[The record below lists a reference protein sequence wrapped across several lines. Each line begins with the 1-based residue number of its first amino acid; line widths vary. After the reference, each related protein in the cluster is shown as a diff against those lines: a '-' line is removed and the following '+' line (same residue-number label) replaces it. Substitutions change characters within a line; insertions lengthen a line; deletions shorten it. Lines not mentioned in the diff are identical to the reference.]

1 MRYAEI
7 EAMSPRPLDP
17 WMRAILEAVR
27 AAHAGRT
34 RPEIGWP
41 SPAERAALRF
51 EVECPGLTVHDLGEA
66 FAAEF
71 HGRKRWCREN
81 CRGAF
86 AVEPIRPDGGAGRES
101 GRRFLFSDAA
111 DAAAFRRRWR

>member
-1 MRYAEI
+1 MRYHDIA
-7 EAMSPRPLDP
+7 APRPLDP
-17 WMRAILEAVR
+17 RMRAVLEALR
-27 AAHAGRT
+27 AAHAERI

-41 SPAERAALRF
+41 SPTERALLRF
-51 EVECPGLTVHDLGEA
+51 EVECHGLTVHGLGEA
-66 FAAEF
+66 FAAGF

-81 CRGAF
+81 CRGAM
-86 AVEPIRPDGGAGRES
+86 AIEPIREGMAGRDS

>member
-7 EAMSPRPLDP
+7 DVPNPRPLAP
-17 WMRAILEAVR
+17 RTRANLEAVR
-27 AAHAGRT
+27 AAHAERI
-34 RPEIGWP
+34 RPEIGSP

-51 EVECPGLTVHDLGEA
+51 EVECRGLTVHDLGEA

-71 HGRKRWCREN
+71 HGRTRWCREN
-81 CRGAF
+81 CRAAF
-86 AVEPIRPDGGAGRES
+86 AVEPIREGCAGRDT

>member
-1 MRYAEI
+1 MRYHDIA
-7 EAMSPRPLDP
+7 APHLLDP
-17 WMRAILEAVR
+17 RMRAVLEALR
-27 AAHAGRT
+27 AAHAERI
-34 RPEIGWP
+34 RPEVGWP
-41 SPAERAALRF
+41 SPAERTALRF
-51 EVECPGLTVHDLGEA
+51 EVECHGLAVHDLGEA

-86 AVEPIRPDGGAGRES
+86 AVEAVREEGAERDS

-111 DAAAFRRRWR
+111 DAAAFKQRWR

>member
-1 MRYAEI
+1 MRHVGITAPS
-7 EAMSPRPLDP
+7 ALTPDPRT
-17 WMRAILEAVR
+17 RAVLEALR
-27 AAHAGRT
+27 AAHAERI

-51 EVECPGLTVHDLGEA
+51 EVECPGLTVQDLGEA

-86 AVEPIRPDGGAGRES
+86 AVEPVREGGAGRDT
-101 GRRFLFSDAA
+101 GRRFLFADAV

>member
-1 MRYAEI
+1 MKYAEI
-7 EAMSPRPLDP
+7 GVASPRALEPK
-17 WMRAILEAVR
+17 MRAILEAVR
-27 AAHAGRT
+27 AAHAERI

-41 SPAERAALRF
+41 SPAERAALRS
-51 EVECPGLTVHDLGEA
+51 EVECRGLTVHDLGEA
-66 FAAEF
+66 FARGF
-71 HGRKRWCREN
+71 DGRKRWCREN

-86 AVEPIRPDGGAGRES
+86 AVEPVREDGRGRDT

>member
-1 MRYAEI
+1 MRRAEI
-7 EAMSPRPLDP
+7 MAQRRGQHVPAV
-17 WMRAILEAVR
+17 RAIAEAAR
-27 AAHAGRT
+27 AAHAERI
-34 RPEIGWP
+34 RPEIGCP

-51 EVECPGLTVHDLGEA
+51 EVECQGLTVQDVGEA

-71 HGRKRWCREN
+71 HGRKRWCREH

-86 AVEPIRPDGGAGRES
+86 SVEPMREDGTGRES
-101 GRRFLFSDAA
+101 GRRFLFADAA

>member
-1 MRYAEI
+1 MRSAEI
-7 EAMSPRPLDP
+7 VAQPRGQQVPV
-17 WMRAILEAVR
+17 MRAILEAVR
-27 AAHAGRT
+27 VAHAERI

-41 SPAERAALRF
+41 SPAQRAALRS
-51 EVECPGLTVHDLGEA
+51 EVECHGLSVHDLGEA

-71 HGRKRWCREN
+71 HGRERWCRDN

-86 AVEPIRPDGGAGRES
+86 SVEPIRPEGGGRDT
-101 GRRFLFSDAA
+101 GRRFLFAGAA

>member
-7 EAMSPRPLDP
+7 MGERRDQQVPAV
-17 WMRAILEAVR
+17 RAILEAVR
-27 AAHAGRT
+27 AAHAERI
-34 RPEIGWP
+34 RPEVGWP

-51 EVECPGLTVHDLGEA
+51 EAECHGLTVHDMGEA

-71 HGRKRWCREN
+71 HRRKRWCREH

-86 AVEPIRPDGGAGRES
+86 AVEPMRENGTGRDS
-101 GRRFLFSDAA
+101 GRCFRFA

>member
-7 EAMSPRPLDP
+7 NVPSTRPLDP
-17 WMRAILEAVR
+17 RMWAILEAVR
-27 AAHAGRT
+27 AAHAERI
-34 RPEIGWP
+34 RSEINWP
-41 SPAERAALRF
+41 SPAERAALSF
-51 EVECPGLTVHDLGEA
+51 EVKCEGLTVHDLGEV

-86 AVEPIRPDGGAGRES
+86 AVEPMREGGAGRDT

-111 DAAAFRRRWR
+111 DAVAFRRRWR

>member
-7 EAMSPRPLDP
+7 DVASPRPLAP
-17 WMRAILEAVR
+17 RMRAILEAVR
-27 AAHAGRT
+27 AAHAERI

-41 SPAERAALRF
+41 NPAERAALRF
-51 EVECPGLTVHDLGEA
+51 EVECHGLTVHDLGEA

-71 HGRKRWCREN
+71 HGRERWCRDN

-86 AVEPIRPDGGAGRES
+86 SVEPIRPEGGGRDT
-101 GRRFLFSDAA
+101 GRRFLFAGAA

>member
-7 EAMSPRPLDP
+7 NAASPRPLAP
-17 WMRAILEAVR
+17 RMRAILEAAH
-27 AAHAGRT
+27 AAHAERI

-51 EVECPGLTVHDLGEA
+51 GVECQGLTVQDVGEA

-86 AVEPIRPDGGAGRES
+86 VVEPMREEGAGRDT
-101 GRRFLFSDAA
+101 GRRFLFADAA

>member
-7 EAMSPRPLDP
+7 DAASPRPLHP
-17 WMRAILEAVR
+17 RTRAILEAVR
-27 AAHAGRT
+27 AAHAERI

-41 SPAERAALRF
+41 SPAERAALRS
-51 EVECPGLTVHDLGEA
+51 EAECHGLTVHDLGEA
-66 FAAEF
+66 FAAGV
-71 HGRKRWCREN
+71 HGRTRWCREN
-81 CRGAF
+81 CRGTF
-86 AVEPIRPDGGAGRES
+86 SVEPLREGGAGRDS

>member
-7 EAMSPRPLDP
+7 DVASPRPLP
-17 WMRAILEAVR
+17 PRMRAILEAVR
-27 AAHAGRT
+27 AAHAERI

-41 SPAERAALRF
+41 SPAGRATLRF
-51 EVECPGLTVHDLGEA
+51 GVECQGLTVQDVGEA

-71 HGRKRWCREN
+71 HGRKRWCREH

-86 AVEPIRPDGGAGRES
+86 SVEPMREDGAGRDS
-101 GRRFLFSDAA
+101 GRRFLFADAA

>member
-1 MRYAEI
+1 
-7 EAMSPRPLDP
+7 MS
-17 WMRAILEAVR
+17 AILEALR
-27 AAHAGRT
+27 AAHAERI

-41 SPAERAALRF
+41 SPAQRAALRS
-51 EVECPGLTVHDLGEA
+51 EVECHGVTVRDLGEA

-71 HGRKRWCREN
+71 HGRKRWCRET

-86 AVEPIRPDGGAGRES
+86 AVEAIREDEMGCDT
-101 GRRFLFSDAA
+101 GRRFRFADAA

>member
-1 MRYAEI
+1 MRCAEI
-7 EAMSPRPLDP
+7 MGQPRHKHLPA
-17 WMRAILEAVR
+17 MRAILENVR
-27 AAHAGRT
+27 AAHAERI

-51 EVECPGLTVHDLGEA
+51 EVECHGLTAHGMGEA
-66 FAAEF
+66 FAGEF
-71 HGRKRWCREN
+71 HGRKRWCRER
-81 CRGAF
+81 CAGAF
-86 AVEPIRPDGGAGRES
+86 SVEPIREGGVERDN

>member
-7 EAMSPRPLDP
+7 DVPSPRPLHP
-17 WMRAILEAVR
+17 RMRAILEAVR
-27 AAHAGRT
+27 AAHAERI
-34 RPEIGWP
+34 RPEIGSP
-41 SPAERAALRF
+41 SPAERAALRS
-51 EVECPGLTVHDLGEA
+51 EVECQGLAVHDLGEA
-66 FAAEF
+66 FAGEF

-86 AVEPIRPDGGAGRES
+86 AVEPIRPEGGAGRDT
-101 GRRFLFSDAA
+101 GRRFLFADAA